1 MPDIQSDP
9 PSTLRAT
16 LRKFSKTRHHVT
28 SPHGKEKARKYI
40 KKVLAESGLHVW
52 SEYIDTLPSLR
63 GENIVG
69 MLAGKYTGSAEDRI
83 VIVGAHYDTTSRTRG
98 VDDNGSGVTALL
110 QVAKQ
115 IGNSGRRFKNTI
127 LFVAFDFEEDTAESE
142 HPIPFGSQY
151 FVRNLTH
158 HVNHTGGTIRG
169 ALVLE
174 MLANHNTTR
183 GIRLFIIF
191 FGLLY
196 LLAIAQLY

>member
-1 MPDIQSDP
+1 MSDVIPEIQSDP
-9 PSTLRAT
+9 PLSLRTT

-28 SPHGKEKARKYI
+28 NPRSKEKARKYI
-40 KKVLAESGLHVW
+40 KKMFTKSGLHVW
-52 SEYIDTLPSLR
+52 SEYIDTIPSIR

-69 MLAGKYTGSAEDRI
+69 MLEGKYTGTADDRI

-115 IGNSGRRFKNTI
+115 IGNSGCSFKNTI

-142 HPIPFGSQY
+142 YPIPFGSEY
-151 FVRNLTH
+151 FVRNLTQH
-158 HVNHTGGTIRG
+158 LNRTGGTIKG

-183 GIRLFIIF
+183 GR
-191 FGLLY
+191 
-196 LLAIAQLY
+196 